1 MNRRKY
7 TDQELKDILNRIEE
21 NLKGLKED
29 ISKIN
34 VKLYVID
41 KRLDSLE
48 NKLDIIIVN
57 DLR

>member
-1 MNRRKY
+1 M
-7 TDQELKDILNRIEE
+7 DQELKDILNRIEE